1 MSVVSNNAKG
11 EPLVIQEAPSGSKP
25 NGPTVDQL
33 KKQLIDA
40 GQDSAEI
47 NKLKKDE
54 LLAKVA
60 ELETSSDAGG
70 PADPQ
75 GPEE

>member
-11 EPLVIQEAPSGSKP
+11 DLLVIQEASKAEKP

-47 NKLKKDE
+47 NKLKKDD

-60 ELETSSDAGG
+60 ELKGDAED
-70 PADPQ
+70 PADPLE
-75 GPEE
+75 PEE